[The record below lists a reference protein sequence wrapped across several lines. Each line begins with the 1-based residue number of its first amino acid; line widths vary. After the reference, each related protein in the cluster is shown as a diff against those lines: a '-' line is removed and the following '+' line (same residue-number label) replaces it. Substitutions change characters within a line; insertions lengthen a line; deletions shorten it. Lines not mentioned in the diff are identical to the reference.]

1 MVTTSDYIQIISA
14 VIYAGALLFTI
25 ITFRRT
31 KRLDQVALSENIFKE
46 LRSLDL
52 ELSKVPFGSQY
63 DDTRKQ
69 WYLRIFN
76 TLNWLSFLINEKII
90 MDKKIIDHLKPD
102 IIRYY
107 EEIFLNNIQVDERDS
122 KFYQEF
128 IKLYMV
134 MKK

>member
-14 VIYAGALLFTI
+14 VIYAGALFFTI

-31 KRLDQVALSENIFKE
+31 KRLDQIALSENIFKE
-46 LRSLDL
+46 LRNLDL
-52 ELSKVPFGSQY
+52 ELSKVPIGSQY
-63 DDTRKQ
+63 DDIRKQ

-76 TLNWLSFLINEKII
+76 TLNWLSFLINQKII

-107 EEIFLNNIQVDERDS
+107 EETFLTIYELTKETPS
-122 KFYQEF
+122 F
-128 IKLYMV
+128 ITNLSNFIG
-134 MKK
+134 